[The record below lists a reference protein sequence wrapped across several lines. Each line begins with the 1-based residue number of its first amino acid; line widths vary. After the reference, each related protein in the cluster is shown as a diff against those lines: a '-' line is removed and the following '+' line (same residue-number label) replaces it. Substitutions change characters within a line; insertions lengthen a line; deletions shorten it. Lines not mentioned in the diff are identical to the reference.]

1 MVRAIGEPSDTYG
14 VGLCMVV
21 LYHVLGKARSHRVR
35 LTKTVSVRV
44 LTEKNGRLQLWGV
57 MHRGES

>member
-14 VGLCMVV
+14 VGLCIVV
-21 LYHVLGKARSHRVR
+21 LCYVLGKVRSHRAR

-57 MHRGES
+57 IHRGES